1 MTSGC
6 YPGVSRLYQHSS
18 SRPAHNFR
26 RKEVGTAAYLGVVA
40 VPEICQ
46 KTCRNFHR
54 KEAGTAAYLGVVA
67 VPRDMPEGTFVT
79 GLVWGTFGFSEH
91 RHALAH
97 YQPRGVYSKL

>member
-67 VPRDMPEGTFVT
+67 VPRDMTSSQ
-79 GLVWGTFGFSEH
+79 L
-91 RHALAH
+91 
-97 YQPRGVYSKL
+97 SKERSGNSYLTWEW

>member
-1 MTSGC
+1 M
-6 YPGVSRLYQHSS
+6 YPDCISTLARDQLTTFEGKKWEQL
-18 SRPAHNFR
+18 P
-26 RKEVGTAAYLGVVA
+26 YLGVVA

-79 GLVWGTFGFSEH
+79 GLVWGTFGSQSTDM
-91 RHALAH
+91 R
-97 YQPRGVYSKL
+97 

>member
-1 MTSGC
+1 M
-6 YPGVSRLYQHSS
+6 
-18 SRPAHNFR
+18 
-26 RKEVGTAAYLGVVA
+26 VA

-79 GLVWGTFGFSEH
+79 GLVWGTFGPQ
-91 RHALAH
+91 RTDILLAE
-97 YQPRGVYSKL
+97 YLPRRVYSKLEQQKEVWVYVFKHSKHRQ